1 MSSPEVPHSVV
12 SESPEQD
19 VRSSNGQTFIQ
30 APEAPQ
36 SVESERP
43 EQDVRSS
50 NGQTFI
56 QAPEVGAYCVVSLS
70 ESPEQD
76 VMPSSSQMYLQAVQS
91 QETQPSSVQNTRMA
105 SFRTQSVQVT
115 SALPQTTMCPSIQ
128 ESQTLQQ
135 SRHRAPSIS
144 TMMQKSPN
152 LQPSE
157 DQHQTWWNQ
166 HSWDQQT
173 RQLLNEPARH
183 GHYIED
189 QFLQPQTDPFI
200 SGRESES
207 YPPYSLQT
215 QGLYNTLMLPQL
227 YPGGLPSTVHSQG
240 QSLPPYFSS
249 PHLNWSQQTYGTEHR
264 STVTHPRDPQFLSEN
279 IARNVT
285 CRQMTEQ
292 TLLQA
297 HPLGISQSPHTQVYS
312 SVNRNVQPLGS
323 ELHLQQSQHHQ
334 TFHQWLPQPLLFT
347 EHSSSLTQDI
357 KACSNQTMYQPPPQI
372 APQSM
377 SQPQPEISNT
387 HQGESSQYFIIHCQ
401 HGSCSEQKFSI
412 FYFCFVVLSPINPAV
427 SHPVQKPS
435 QVSKENYTY
444 YYSHKNTFFI

>member
-1 MSSPEVPHSVV
+1 MSSPEVPHSVE

-30 APEAPQ
+30 APEVPH
-36 SVESERP
+36 SVVTESP

-56 QAPEVGAYCVVSLS
+56 QAPEVPHSVVSESPEQDVRSTNGQTFIQAPEAPQSVES

-115 SALPQTTMCPSIQ
+115 FALPQTTMCPSIQ

-135 SRHRAPSIS
+135 SRHSDPSIS
-144 TMMQKSPN
+144 TMMQPSPN

-173 RQLLNEPARH
+173 RQLWNEPARH
-183 GHYIED
+183 GHNIGD
-189 QFLQPQTDPFI
+189 QFLQTDPFI
-200 SGRESES
+200 GCRQSGS

-215 QGLYNTLMLPQL
+215 QGLYNTPMLPQL
-227 YPGGLPSTVHSQG
+227 YPGGPPSTVHSQG
-240 QSLPPYFSS
+240 QSSAPYFSS

-264 STVTHPRDPQFLSEN
+264 STVTHPRGPQFLSEN
-279 IARNVT
+279 ITRNVT
-285 CRQMTEQ
+285 CRQMTEH

-297 HPLGISQSPHTQVYS
+297 HHLGISQSPHTQVYS

-323 ELHLQQSQHHQ
+323 ELNLQQSQHHQ
-334 TFHQWLPQPLLFT
+334 TFHQWLPQPVLFT
-347 EHSSSLTQDI
+347 EHSGSLTQEI

-387 HQGESSQYFIIHCQ
+387 HEGETSQYFIIHCQ
-401 HGSCSEQKFSI
+401 HGSFSVEKFS
-412 FYFCFVVLSPINPAV
+412 F
-427 SHPVQKPS
+427 
-435 QVSKENYTY
+435 
-444 YYSHKNTFFI
+444 

>member
-1 MSSPEVPHSVV
+1 MSSPEVPHSVE

-19 VRSSNGQTFIQ
+19 VRS
-30 APEAPQ
+30 
-36 SVESERP
+36 
-43 EQDVRSS
+43 
-50 NGQTFI
+50 
-56 QAPEVGAYCVVSLS
+56 
-70 ESPEQD
+70 
-76 VMPSSSQMYLQAVQS
+76 SSSQMYLQAVQS

-135 SRHRAPSIS
+135 SRRRDPSIS
-144 TMMQKSPN
+144 TMMQPSRNPSRRRNPSISTMMQPSPN

-166 HSWDQQT
+166 HLWDQQT
-173 RQLLNEPARH
+173 RQLWNEATRP

-189 QFLQPQTDPFI
+189 QFLQTDPFI
-200 SGRESES
+200 GCRQSGS

-215 QGLYNTLMLPQL
+215 QGLYNTPMLPQL
-227 YPGGLPSTVHSQG
+227 YPGGPPSTVHSQG
-240 QSLPPYFSS
+240 QSSAPYFSS
-249 PHLNWSQQTYGTEHR
+249 PHLNLSQQTNGTEDTN
-264 STVTHPRDPQFLSEN
+264 TVTHLRGPLLLSEN
-279 IARNVT
+279 ITRNLT

-297 HPLGISQSPHTQVYS
+297 HHLGISQSPHTQVYS

-334 TFHQWLPQPLLFT
+334 TFHQWLPEPHIST
-347 EHSSSLTQDI
+347 AHSGSRTQDI
-357 KACSNQTMYQPPPQI
+357 EACSNQTMYQPPPQI

-377 SQPQPEISNT
+377 SQPRSKPEISNT
-387 HQGESSQYFIIHCQ
+387 HQGETSQYFIIHCQ
-401 HGSCSEQKFSI
+401 HGSYSEQKFLI

-427 SHPVQKPS
+427 SHPVHKPS
-435 QVSKENYTY
+435 WVSKENYTY
-444 YYSHKNTFFI
+444 YFSHKNTFCI